1 MCVAVLAQLLGT
13 VAGLTADRDAAR
25 AAAGAAREALAARE
39 AAHGAELARMRS
51 AVLLGG
57 AAAAEEE
64 GEAVDGGEDADS
76 AATSPSAAESLRRA
90 VQVEADSALGEMGAV
105 GVCHW
110 VGVRVGL
117 VCVRRCVRGRPSRLG
132 LWRDVTCVRLLVWH
146 SRG

>member
-1 MCVAVLAQLLGT
+1 MCVSVVAQLLGT

-57 AAAAEEE
+57 GAAEEGEGE
-64 GEAVDGGEDADS
+64 GEAVDGGGAQQDADS

-90 VQVEADSALGEMGAV
+90 VRQVEADAALGERWGAV
-105 GVCHW
+105 GVCQ
-110 VGVRVGL
+110 
-117 VCVRRCVRGRPSRLG
+117 
-132 LWRDVTCVRLLVWH
+132 
-146 SRG
+146 